1 MVVFSLLSRFLLL
14 ITAQLRNPQRD
25 PNSTSTLDKSH
36 AQLNNTGRIAS
47 DHDRFS
53 AATREALCRT
63 RFIRAF
69 FGKMDTG
76 SSVENA
82 TSERS
87 WSAFP
92 IQRNR
97 NAF

>member
-25 PNSTSTLDKSH
+25 PNSTSTLGKSH
-36 AQLNNTGRIAS
+36 APLNNTGRIAS

-53 AATREALCRT
+53 AAARGALCRT

-69 FGKMDTG
+69 F
-76 SSVENA
+76 ENGHRVFRRNCDQLKKL
-82 TSERS
+82 ERVS
-87 WSAFP
+87 DST
-92 IQRNR
+92 
-97 NAF
+97 